1 MCVCVCVS
9 VCVCASRM
17 VGSLFTTWLLDLF
30 VSLCLYTR
38 PCWQSQVYVS
48 SERGEGRCRA
58 VMHDYQL
65 FDLLLLFSYLA
76 TIIVNKEHIKL
87 PLMLSHNTRVQTCS
101 CYFFYCL
108 VLK

>member
-1 MCVCVCVS
+1 
-9 VCVCASRM
+9 M
-17 VGSLFTTWLLDLF
+17 VGSLFTTRLLDLS
-30 VSLCLYTR
+30 VSLCLYTPPSV
-38 PCWQSQVYVS
+38 PCWQSQVYVL
-48 SERGEGRCRA
+48 SERVEGRCRA

-87 PLMLSHNTRVQTCS
+87 PLMLSHNTHVQTCS